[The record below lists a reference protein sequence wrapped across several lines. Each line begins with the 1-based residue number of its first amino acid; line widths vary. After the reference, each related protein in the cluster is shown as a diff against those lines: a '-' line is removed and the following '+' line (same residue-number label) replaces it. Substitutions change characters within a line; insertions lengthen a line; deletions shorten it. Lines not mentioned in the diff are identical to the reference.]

1 MNQSLPPP
9 TSIKSFILS
18 ELIKGHTISEK
29 ELNWNSFRSRLSEL
43 NQKITIAF
51 KWVEFKNSFGH
62 PGRYRVHFLE
72 ESEKEKAVKLYKKL
86 VDGNKENI
94 HRVA

>member
-1 MNQSLPPP
+1 MLQSLPPP
-9 TSIKSFILS
+9 NSIKSFILS

-43 NQKITIAF
+43 NQKIKIAF

-72 ESEKEKAVKLYKKL
+72 ETEKEKAIEMYKNL
-86 VDGNKENI
+86 VYGKENI